1 MYKLKIITNLT
12 IYLYNNHKWIGER
25 ERITVEIDQLRLGP
39 IVEDDGCQR
48 LIQLMGNDELRIL
61 EDGVFIIGAGLYDYG
76 PECTPHLSVWAYLM
90 CILLC
95 VCVGVSVGCSY
106 YILDCGPMSL
116 IGWNNCTKYIMRYAL
131 TNIHQGYLGDLIR
144 SVAAIRIEKYPIS
157 LLYGFAFVWFDYNFD
172 LISAYVQLAYI
183 GQFIITT
190 KRREEKKN
198 KVILDI

>member
-1 MYKLKIITNLT
+1 M
-12 IYLYNNHKWIGER
+12 
-25 ERITVEIDQLRLGP
+25 
-39 IVEDDGCQR
+39 
-48 LIQLMGNDELRIL
+48 
-61 EDGVFIIGAGLYDYG
+61 GVFDVY
-76 PECTPHLSVWAYLM
+76 SFV
-90 CILLC
+90 C

-190 KRREEKKN
+190 KRRKEEKK
-198 KVILDI
+198 I